1 MSRPVEFDT
10 EKAIDKA
17 LLLFWRKGYQATSLA
32 DLLEAMGISR
42 SSFYAAYGDKRS
54 LFLICLDR
62 FVHRTEGFLQKARQK
77 MAPLDALQFFFE
89 DHLERPKRGKTNLGC
104 LMVNTVLEM
113 SNVDEGLSER
123 ASRGLAH
130 MEKLF
135 DATLREAG
143 CDAEQASEMAAM
155 LMLLN
160 EGVRVSSRRRLS
172 LAAQLAPISA
182 TFAMLRRQL
191 EPPAQR
197 ASA

>member
-10 EKAIDKA
+10 EKAVDKA

-32 DLLEAMGISR
+32 ELLEAMGISR

-54 LFLICLDR
+54 LFLVCLDR
-62 FVHRTEGFLQKARQK
+62 FADRTQDLLQQARK
-77 MAPLDALQFFFE
+77 SMAPLEALQFFFE
-89 DHLERPKRGKTNLGC
+89 DHLERPARGKTNLGC
-104 LMVNTVLEM
+104 MMVNAILEM

-123 ASRGLAH
+123 ASRRLAD
-130 MEKLF
+130 MERLF
-135 DATLREAG
+135 QETLCDAG
-143 CDAEQASEMAAM
+143 CSAAEAQELAAM

-172 LAAQLAPISA
+172 VAAQRAPIMT
-182 TFAMLRRQL
+182 TFAMLRRQFGL
-191 EPPAQR
+191 PARR

>member
-42 SSFYAAYGDKRS
+42 SSFYAAYGDKRG

-62 FVHRTEGFLQKARQK
+62 FADRTQEFLQQARK
-77 MAPLDALQFFFE
+77 TMAPLDALQFFFE
-89 DHLERPKRGKTNLGC
+89 DHLERPARGKTNLGC
-104 LMVNTVLEM
+104 MMVNTVLEM
-113 SNVDEGLSER
+113 SHVDEGLSER
-123 ASRGLAH
+123 ASRRLAD
-130 MEKLF
+130 MEGVF
-135 DATLREAG
+135 RDTLDDAG
-143 CDAEQASEMAAM
+143 CRAEEARELAAM

-160 EGVRVSSRRRLS
+160 EGARVSSRRRLS
-172 LAAQLAPISA
+172 VAAQRAPIST

-191 EPPAQR
+191 EAHARERR
-197 ASA
+197 A